1 MTQSD
6 TRLGTA
12 DRPLRVAIVGAGP
25 AGFYAAE
32 ALLKQKDL
40 VCQIDFF
47 EHLPTPFG
55 LVRDGVAPDHQSIK
69 SVTRVYDRILDNPA
83 VRYFGNVTFG
93 TDILHEDLKPLYDQI
108 VYAVGAHSDRRMN
121 IPGEDLTG
129 SLPATAFVAWY
140 NGHPEYRDLPIDLSM
155 ERVVVVGIGTVAVDV
170 ARILVRSTD
179 ELAQTDIAD
188 YALAA
193 LRESKVREV
202 VILGRRGPVQAAF
215 TPAEVKELGE
225 LEGVDFII
233 DPADLELDPHS
244 QAEMA
249 ADRVATRNVELLRQY
264 ANRPPTGAP
273 RRLYLRFLVS
283 PVEILGEDGHVAAVK
298 IERNSLVVDNRGGL
312 RARGTGQ
319 YDTVQAGMVL
329 RSVGYRSA
337 PLLGVPFDEANYT
350 IMNVAGRVVSAINGE
365 PVPGEYCVGWVKRGP
380 SGVIGTNKPDA
391 VATVQAMVED
401 LATLPG
407 IPDENRDPV
416 RIEALLRE
424 RKPGFVSLADWKTL
438 DRYEVQ
444 QGGQAGRPR
453 LKVTTVPD
461 MLQVMGKAG

>member
-1 MTQSD
+1 MTELE

-12 DRPLRVAIVGAGP
+12 GRPLRVAIIGAGP

-55 LVRDGVAPDHQSIK
+55 LVRDGVAPDHQTIK
-69 SVTRVYDRILDNPA
+69 AVTRVYDRILDNPA

-93 TDILHEDLKPLYDQI
+93 TDILHDDLKPLYDQI
-108 VYAVGAHSDRRMN
+108 VYAVGAHADRRMN
-121 IPGEDLTG
+121 IPGEDLAG

-140 NGHPEYRDLPIDLSM
+140 NGHPEYRDLAIDLSM
-155 ERVVVVGIGTVAVDV
+155 ERVVVVGIGNVAVDV

-179 ELAQTDIAD
+179 ELAKTDIAD

-193 LRESKVREV
+193 LRQSRVREV
-202 VILGRRGPVQAAF
+202 IMLGRRGPVQAAF

-225 LEGVDFII
+225 LEDVDFII

-264 ANRPPTGAP
+264 ADRPLSGAP
-273 RRLYLRFLVS
+273 RRLCLRFLVS
-283 PVEILGEDGHVAAVK
+283 PVEIMGQDGRMTAVR
-298 IERNSLVVDNRGGL
+298 IERNKLVLDNWGGL
-312 RARGTGQ
+312 RAKGTGQ
-319 YDTVQAGMVL
+319 YDTLQAGMVL
-329 RSVGYRSA
+329 RSVGYRSV
-337 PLLGVPFDEANYT
+337 PLLGVPFDDANYT
-350 IMNVAGRVVSAINGE
+350 IMNVAGRVASVADCD
-365 PVPGEYCVGWVKRGP
+365 PVAGEYCVGWVKRGP
-380 SGVIGTNKPDA
+380 SGIIGTNKPDA
-391 VATVQAMVED
+391 VATVQAMMED

-407 IPDENRDPV
+407 ISDENRDPAK
-416 RIEALLRE
+416 IQALLRE
-424 RKPGFVSLADWKTL
+424 RRPDYVSLADWKTL
-438 DRYEVQ
+438 DRYEIE
-444 QGGQAGRPR
+444 QGAKEGRPR
-453 LKVTTVPD
+453 LKVTTLPE
-461 MLQVMGKAG
+461 MLKVMGKS

>member
-1 MTQSD
+1 MTQPE

-12 DRPLRVAIVGAGP
+12 ERPLRVAIVGAGP

-69 SVTRVYDRILDNPA
+69 AVTRVYDRILDNPA

-108 VYAVGAHSDRRMN
+108 VYAVGAHADRRMN
-121 IPGEDLTG
+121 IPGEDLQG

-155 ERVVVVGIGTVAVDV
+155 ERVVVVGIGNVAVDV

-179 ELAQTDIAD
+179 ELATTDMAD
-188 YALAA
+188 YAVAA
-193 LRESKVREV
+193 LRQSKVREV

-233 DPADLELDPHS
+233 DPADLVLDPHS

-264 ANRPPTGAP
+264 AHRPPSGAP
-273 RRLYLRFLVS
+273 RRLHLRFLTS
-283 PVEILGEDGHVAAVK
+283 PVEIIGQDGRVSAVK
-298 IERNSLVVDNRGGL
+298 IERNRLVLDNWGGL
-312 RARGTGQ
+312 RAKGTGQ
-319 YDTVQAGMVL
+319 YDTIQAGMVL
-329 RSVGYRSA
+329 RSVGYRSV

-350 IMNVAGRVVSAINGE
+350 IMNVAGRVAGAADGE
-365 PVPGEYCVGWVKRGP
+365 PVVGEYCVGWVKRGP

-391 VATVQAMVED
+391 GATVQAMMED

-407 IPDENRDPV
+407 IPDENRDPA

-424 RKPGFVSLADWKTL
+424 RKPDYVSLADWKAL
-438 DRYEVQ
+438 DRYEIE
-444 QGGQAGRPR
+444 QGQKEGRPR
-453 LKVTTVPD
+453 LKVTSVPE
-461 MLQVMGKAG
+461 MLKVMGKGS

>member
-1 MTQSD
+1 MTQSE

-25 AGFYAAE
+25 AGFYTAE

-40 VCQIDFF
+40 VPQIDFF

-55 LVRDGVAPDHQSIK
+55 LVRDGVAPDHQTIK
-69 SVTRVYDRILDNPA
+69 AVTRVYDRILDNPA

-121 IPGEDLTG
+121 IPGEDLQG

-155 ERVVVVGIGTVAVDV
+155 ERVVVVGIGNVAVDV
-170 ARILVRSTD
+170 ARILVRATD
-179 ELAQTDIAD
+179 ELAKTDMAD
-188 YALAA
+188 YAVAA

-202 VILGRRGPVQAAF
+202 VVLGRRGPVQAAF

-225 LEGVDFII
+225 LEGVDFVI

-249 ADRVATRNVELLRQY
+249 ADREAQRNVEFLRQY
-264 ANRPPTGAP
+264 ASRPLKGAE
-273 RRLYLRFLVS
+273 RRLVLRFFVS
-283 PVEILGEDGHVAAVK
+283 PVEIIGQDGRVAAVK
-298 IERNSLVVDNRGGL
+298 IERNTLVVDNLGGL

-319 YDTVQAGMVL
+319 YDTVEAGMVL
-329 RSVGYRSA
+329 RSVGYRST
-337 PLLGVPFDEANYT
+337 PLTGVPFDEAHYT
-350 IMNVAGRVVSAINGE
+350 IMNVAGRVVSTGNGE
-365 PVPGEYCVGWVKRGP
+365 PVLGEYCVGWVKRGP
-380 SGVIGTNKPDA
+380 SGVIGTNRADA

-401 LATLPG
+401 LPKLAG
-407 IPDENRDPV
+407 IPDENRDPA

-424 RKPGFVSLADWKTL
+424 RKPDFVSLADWKTL
-438 DRYEVQ
+438 DRYEIE
-444 QGGQAGRPR
+444 QGTKEGRPR
-453 LKVTTVPD
+453 LKVTTIPD
-461 MLQVMGKAG
+461 MLKVMGKTQ